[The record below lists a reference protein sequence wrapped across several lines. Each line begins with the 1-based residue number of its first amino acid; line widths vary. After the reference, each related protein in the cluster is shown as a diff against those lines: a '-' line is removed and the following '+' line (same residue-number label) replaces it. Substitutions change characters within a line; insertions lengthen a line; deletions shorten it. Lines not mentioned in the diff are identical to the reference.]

1 MSLFTT
7 IGDTLDASTW
17 YQAIRWTFWTMLVIL
32 AWGGVHTARFG
43 KKKLI
48 PLAIQGCLKLTLL
61 YLIASVGHI
70 CFRPIMAYFSDLPF
84 LVATDESLSLMNPLA
99 LLDRW
104 KTDLPVAMVHLYA
117 LLFFINLGS
126 VFDYS
131 TPNVIGWLGFQLLFG
146 ACAVGLYGIIFFAV
160 SVVMSHWNIQLF
172 YNIVAMTLG
181 VTFLLLVVFKFIY
194 TFIAKGGSRK
204 FQVIHDFL
212 TKQKFGQ
219 QFTVTALSFLFALA
233 YLVIAAVSGHNHV
246 DYDSIHTVGAI
257 LNGLMCV
264 TTLYIYNRYY
274 NG

>member
-48 PLAIQGCLKLTLL
+48 PLAIQGCMKLTLL
-61 YLIASVGHI
+61 YLIAAIGHI

-104 KTDLPVAMVHLYA
+104 KTDLPRALVHLYA

-126 VFDYS
+126 VYDYS
-131 TPNVIGWLGFQLLFG
+131 TPNFIGWLGFQLLFG
-146 ACAVGLYGIIFFAV
+146 GCAVGLYGLIFFAI
-160 SVVMSHWNIQLF
+160 SEIMSHWNLQLF
-172 YNIVAMTLG
+172 YNIVAMTLT

-194 TFIAKGGSRK
+194 TFIAKGGSAK
-204 FQVIHDFL
+204 FQAIHTFL
-212 TKQKFGQ
+212 TSQKFGQ
-219 QFTVTALSFLFALA
+219 QFTVTALSFLFTLA